1 MSGNIVNAL
10 HYICGTRHRGFPIAL
25 ELMLPAARGLHRL
38 HRCGLGLALAFKRG
52 VCGFVQIE
60 GAWQQNGLAGFQ
72 AVYAGICN
80 LTQAPK
86 GNIASFADFF
96 QAVLELAILTGFPAR
111 VISRPRFEMQK
122 KIARFHGHGG
132 AHKYRLPCPC
142 M

>member
-1 MSGNIVNAL
+1 MSGNIVNA
-10 HYICGTRHRGFPIAL
+10 YIIFAGQGIEGFIAL

-80 LTQAPK
+80 LQAPK
-86 GNIASFADFF
+86 GNIASFADFSRLS
-96 QAVLELAILTGFPAR
+96 LELAILTGFQPA
-111 VISRPRFEMQK
+111 
-122 KIARFHGHGG
+122 
-132 AHKYRLPCPC
+132 
-142 M
+142 